1 MTYCEGKNCD
11 KKEYCQRYVNTA
23 VPSVIEQITDFSTS
37 GSGTANTSGI
47 NVAPY
52 CGIGSMYDYFIPNE
66 NSDTTKTNVII
77 DPPIS
82 LWDYN
87 KKVESEDKKSNIN
100 ESDKPVVITVPE
112 KYVSKIKNWWG
123 NSIDSDN
130 IGEFSDGYHTFNE
143 LYHHRAILFSV
154 ICNKFKKLAWKS
166 LKHSDNDEPMYD
178 GMFIVGIN
186 TPQGPASYHYNIEPY
201 WDLFDCE
208 ELPKAPEWDL
218 HTPDDAIKRIYSLIE
233 NDKPLITIDMMNLA
247 NKNGLTYY
255 YQDLRYSYRNG
266 FHDKYGIA
274 WSGEAFKSLNDLLY
288 INGWKILYNEN

>member
-11 KKEYCQRYVNTA
+11 KKEYCKRYVNTA
-23 VPSVIEQITDFSTS
+23 VPSGIEQITDFSTC
-37 GSGTANTSGI
+37 GSGNASTSGV
-47 NVAPY
+47 NVSPY
-52 CGIGSMYDYFIPNE
+52 CGIGSMYNYFISDKNT
-66 NSDTTKTNVII
+66 DTTKTNAII

-87 KKVESEDKKSNIN
+87 KKVESEENKSTISELN
-100 ESDKPVVITVPE
+100 KPVVITVPE
-112 KYVSKIKNWWG
+112 KYVSKINDWG
-123 NSIDSDN
+123 YGIDSDN

-143 LYHHRAILFSV
+143 LYHHRAILFAV

-166 LKHSDNDEPMYD
+166 LNHSDNDEPMYD

-186 TPQGPASYHYNIEPY
+186 TPQGPANYHYNIEPY
-201 WDLFDCE
+201 WDLFDCK

-218 HTPDDAIKRIYSLIE
+218 HTPDDAIKRIYSLVE

-255 YQDLRYSYRNG
+255 YQDLRYSYKNG
-266 FHDKYGIA
+266 FHDSSGEP

-288 INGWKILYNEN
+288 INDWKILYNED

>member
-11 KKEYCQRYVNTA
+11 RKEYCNRYVATDS
-23 VPSVIEQITDFSTS
+23 SVIEQITDFSTS
-37 GSGTANTSGI
+37 GSGTANTSEI

-52 CGIGSMYDYFIPNE
+52 CGIGSMYDYFIPRGYGN
-66 NSDTTKTNVII
+66 TTVTNVKI
-77 DPPIS
+77 DPPFS
-82 LWDYN
+82 LFDYN
-87 KKVESEDKKSNIN
+87 KKVKSEISKEDNT
-100 ESDKPVVITVPE
+100 VVVSIPE

-201 WDLFDCE
+201 WDLFDCK

-218 HTPDDAIKRIYSLIE
+218 HTPDDAIKRIYSLVE
-233 NDKPLITIDMMNLA
+233 NDKPLITIDMINLA

-288 INGWKILYNEN
+288 INGWKILYNED